1 MVGGGVNRLGVE
13 MLNANRMTTIH
24 HGRFLTAAAITIVA
38 MVALLYL
45 SLK

>member
-1 MVGGGVNRLGVE
+1 MGVE
-13 MLNANRMTTIH
+13 MLNANRMTTTRQ
-24 HGRFLTAAAITIVA
+24 GRFVTAAAITILA

>member
-1 MVGGGVNRLGVE
+1 MYCLGVE
-13 MLNANRMTTIH
+13 MLNANRMTVRQ
-24 HGRFLTAAAITIVA
+24 GRFVTAAAITILA